1 MEYYIP
7 AQCMELR
14 LPKLILQPF
23 VENAFFHGFPEGCTG
38 CIQIFARLEERYLR
52 FDIEDN
58 GVGMNAETLMSLKQ
72 KEKIKGEHFT
82 GIGVNNV
89 DDRIKMIYG
98 MDYGINIVSKEESG
112 TTVTIKIPIRK

>member
-1 MEYYIP
+1 MYGVK
-7 AQCMELR
+7 ASQ
-14 LPKLILQPF
+14 LILQPF
-23 VENAFFHGFPEGCTG
+23 VENAFFHGFPEGRTG

-52 FDIEDN
+52 FDDIEDN
-58 GVGMNAETLMSLKQ
+58 GVGMNAGNADVLKQ